1 MMEPQRSQIS
11 NAAPAQDRKDFSR
24 PLVPILL
31 AMISGII
38 AGFYLSGY
46 SIAAYFAMTSGIIFI
61 ISGLLTEKPVFP
73 ALLLLFLSYGYIS
86 IQPYTCPVFPPNHVI
101 NYADKYKWLI
111 VGIVDEKP
119 VKYKDRIRFTL
130 KAETLGSARTPVT
143 GDIRVTAS
151 KIPDGLSAG
160 DRISFVSGI
169 GSVRTSGNPGGFDY
183 KNYMALKKIW
193 ATASVNKDYPID
205 IEKKTSETSVLEDF
219 RDNISELIEET
230 GPGDHV
236 GILKALIIGDKS
248 EISQAVREDF
258 SRAGIAHILAISGL
272 HIGIISGLAL
282 VFFRW
287 LLSRFEFLLWKAWV
301 KKGAAILALFPVIAY
316 GLIAGMDKSDATQ
329 RSVIMFAFLLA
340 ATVFETDDEPMN
352 MLAIAALLILLI
364 HPPSLFS
371 VSFQLSFSGVFSM
384 LYAISQIKRRDIFAV
399 TLSTILGTLP
409 ITMYYYNQVSLAGL
423 FANFVFIPVI
433 GFVVLP
439 AGLLSVILYPFSIRA
454 ASICIHISAFALRN
468 TIEVVTP
475 DYLEISGFY
484 ILAWAVLQI
493 KTIHPEA
500 SDKKDIFRR
509 KRAIAVAAVICIAFA
524 ADVCYW
530 LNKRFWH
537 EDLRVTVID
546 VGQGTS
552 SLIEF
557 PGGDCLLADGGGS
570 SDNSSFDVGERILNP
585 FLLYKRIKTIEI
597 VVLSHPDSDHLNGL
611 LYIAEHFNVKEVWA
625 TYDKSIEPNYFEF
638 IDIIKKKSIRQPEFE
653 EIFGGHEN
661 KKVKLE
667 VLYPP
672 TDFAERKGE
681 NNWRNNTNNNSL
693 VLKVTFGNISFLF
706 PGDIEAPAE
715 KELVAIA
722 GDKLKST
729 VLIAPHHGSKT
740 SSTEEFLKA
749 VSPEYIIISLG
760 WNNRFHFPHQQVM
773 NRYEALGYKVFRTDI
788 HGAVSISTDGN
799 SSIRLEP
806 HIRQIVTLPG
816 PD

>member
-1 MMEPQRSQIS
+1 MMEPQRSRIS
-11 NAAPAQDRKDFSR
+11 NPAQAQDRKEFSR
-24 PLVPILL
+24 PLVPLLL

-38 AGFYLSGY
+38 TGFYLTGY
-46 SIAAYFAMTSGIIFI
+46 GIAAYFAMAAGIVFI
-61 ISGLLTEKPVFP
+61 IYGLLTEKPVFP
-73 ALLLLFLSYGYIS
+73 GLFLLFLSYGYVS
-86 IQPYTCPVFPPNHVI
+86 VQPYSSPVFPPDHVI
-101 NYADKYKWLI
+101 HYADKYKWLI

-130 KAETLGSARTPVT
+130 KAETLGSARIPVT

-193 ATASVNKDYPID
+193 VTASVNKDYPID

-236 GILKALIIGDKS
+236 GVLKALIIGDQG
-248 EISQAVREDF
+248 EISQSLREDF
-258 SRAGIAHILAISGL
+258 AQAGIAHVLSVSGL

-282 VFFRW
+282 ALFRW
-287 LLSRFEFLLWKAWV
+287 LLSRFEILLWKAWV

-329 RSVIMFAFLLA
+329 RSVIMFGFLLA
-340 ATVFETDDEPMN
+340 ATVFERDDESMN
-352 MLAIAALLILLI
+352 MLAIAALLILFI

-371 VSFQLSFSGVFSM
+371 VSFQLSFSGVFST
-384 LYAISQIKRRDIFAV
+384 LYGFSKIKSGKTDFFLASFFPIIGA
-399 TLSTILGTLP
+399 LP
-409 ITMYYYNQVSLAGL
+409 IIMYYYNQVSLVGL
-423 FANFVFIPVI
+423 FANFIFIPVI

-439 AGLLSVILYPFSIRA
+439 AGLLSVVLYPFSIHA
-454 ASICIHISAFALRN
+454 ASSCIHVSAFALRN

-493 KTIHPEA
+493 KTIPPEA
-500 SDKKDIFRR
+500 SDKKDILIR
-509 KRAIAVAAVICIAFA
+509 KRAIMIAAAVTIAFA

-585 FLLYKRIKTIEI
+585 FLLYKRIKTIDTM
-597 VVLSHPDSDHLNGL
+597 VLSHPDGDHLNGL
-611 LYIAEHFNVKEVWA
+611 LYIAEHFNVKEFWS
-625 TYDKSIEPNYFEF
+625 TYDESIEPDYFEF

-653 EIFGGHEN
+653 EIFGEHEN
-661 KKVKLE
+661 KGVKLE
-667 VLYPP
+667 ILYPP
-672 TDFAERKGE
+672 PDFSQRKE
-681 NNWRNNTNNNSL
+681 KDDWRNKTNNNSL
-693 VLKVTFGNISFLF
+693 VLKVTFGNFSFLF

-760 WNNRFHFPHQQVM
+760 WNNRFHFPHVSVI
-773 NRYEALGYKVFRTDI
+773 NRYETFGYKVLRTDRQ
-788 HGAVSISTDGN
+788 GAISISTDGK
-799 SSIRLEP
+799 SYLRLEP
-806 HIRQIVTLPG
+806 HIR
-816 PD
+816 